1 MLLQYTGSKSLYTNA
16 HKIGKIPH
24 IVKYNFSCTLYRS
37 SSCRMTFLDDC
48 LCGSRCIIVTSN
60 HEPSTDHT
68 LLSPASWVM
77 YAKSIHIGYI
87 LTLGNVGNEKNN
99 LQYPNWLC
107 YLNQVQETFL
117 TRHSSTGE
125 EHFNDFDID
134 ALDWSYAVTQN
145 SFTKICFSF
154 EVVFLFLLVFRNL
167 LIFNRTVIKFGYL
180 KHSPKHCFKAKN

>member
-87 LTLGNVGNEKNN
+87 LTLGNVGNEKKQLAVSELVMLYQLGSRNISYKTLLYWGRA
-99 LQYPNWLC
+99 LQ
-107 YLNQVQETFL
+107 
-117 TRHSSTGE
+117 
-125 EHFNDFDID
+125 
-134 ALDWSYAVTQN
+134 
-145 SFTKICFSF
+145 
-154 EVVFLFLLVFRNL
+154 
-167 LIFNRTVIKFGYL
+167 
-180 KHSPKHCFKAKN
+180 